1 MKSAIYKLKGIE
13 LKELKRESPLDEW
26 FYDMVQKNMDMLTI
40 GDISH
45 MLRQEIYLD
54 IAIPLACQQLLN
66 NPLCGEMYNGQML
79 ELLIRVFIN
88 NPNYKKVDFYVAFE
102 EKIQRVHGTYNWDN
116 EYERLLLEFK
126 ELFQ

>member
-1 MKSAIYKLKGIE
+1 MKSAIYKLKGVE

-26 FYDMVQKNMDMLTI
+26 FYEMVQKSMDMLTI
-40 GDISH
+40 DDISH

-66 NPLCGEMYNGQML
+66 NPLCGEMYDGQML

-88 NPNYKKVDFYVAFE
+88 NPDLKRGDFYVAFE
-102 EKIQRVHGTYNWDN
+102 KKIQRIHGAYNWDN
-116 EYERLLLEFK
+116 EYERLLLKFK
-126 ELFQ
+126 ELFK